1 MPMKTDQALVLRLSD
16 YSESSQI
23 ATLFCAEGGQ
33 VRVIAKGARRGT
45 KTRVAVGLDL
55 LELGDVGY
63 HPPRSGAELGTL
75 AEWVQRDTFS
85 GLRRSLPSLLGGLY
99 AAELTAA
106 MTEPEDPHP
115 ELFDRLQATLAALA
129 VADAAS
135 DASSAGAHVVAF
147 QLKLLQSVGYV
158 PNFRTCCGCGRPR
171 VRGTPAWFDSA
182 AGGLICEACGP
193 RFPHRR
199 RIAAELVDTRLE
211 ASPPGEWFDLFDAHA
226 TCILG
231 RRLHSA
237 RQFNALLRAD
247 AAERAA
253 PTAPAAN
260 TDRASRPR
268 V

>member
-1 MPMKTDQALVLRLSD
+1 MAMRTDQALVLRLSD

-55 LELGDVGY
+55 LELGDAGY

-85 GLRRSLPSLLGGLY
+85 GLRRNLPSLLGGLY

-115 ELFDRLQATLAALA
+115 ELFELLHATLAALA
-129 VADAAS
+129 AADATR
-135 DASSAGAHVVAF
+135 DANIAAAQVVSF
-147 QLKLLQSVGYV
+147 QLGLLRNVGYV
-158 PNFRTCCGCGRPR
+158 PNFRTCCGCGKPR
-171 VRGTPAWFDSA
+171 VRGAPAWFDSA
-182 AGGLICEACGP
+182 GGGLICDACGP
-193 RFPHRR
+193 RFAHRR
-199 RIAAELVDTRLE
+199 RIAPRLVDTRLE

-226 TCILG
+226 TRILG
-231 RRLHSA
+231 RRLQSA
-237 RQFNALLRAD
+237 RQFGALLHAD
-247 AAERAA
+247 VAGRAA
-253 PTAPAAN
+253 ATARDAGA
-260 TDRASRPR
+260 DRA
-268 V
+268 